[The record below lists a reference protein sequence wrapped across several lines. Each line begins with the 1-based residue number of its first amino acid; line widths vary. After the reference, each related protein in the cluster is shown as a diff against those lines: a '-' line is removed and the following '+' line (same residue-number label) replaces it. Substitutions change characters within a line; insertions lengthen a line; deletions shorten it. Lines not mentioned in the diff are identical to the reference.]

1 MNRLTGRME
10 NNDPYYP
17 HCYESNCD
25 SNCATCDFDYEV
37 LEKLTAYEDLEEKL
51 EKVYGECDGLLEVVV
66 NGLVNHE
73 GAEIGKPKKAR
84 LLTDEDVDKWED
96 LKNAEEQGLLL
107 RLPAPLDGVE
117 SFKIVDKGIWLNV
130 PCQIGDTVYV
140 ICECETIPP
149 QLDGTLYGENGE
161 PGTATGYYCP
171 YEENCPHVGKA
182 CEDDFDCDK
191 FKGKPAVFEDSVIA
205 VWHDESGVSII
216 TSNCPINS
224 RLGEYVFFTKEEAE
238 QALARMEGNNG

>member
-25 SNCATCDFDYEV
+25 SNCAACDFDYEV

-51 EKVYGECDGLLEVVV
+51 EKVYGECDDLLKVVV
-66 NGLVNHE
+66 NGLVKHE

-96 LKNAEEQGLLL
+96 LKNDEEQGLLL
-107 RLPAPLDGVE
+107 RLPCKVGDVLWCTDNKKTE
-117 SFKIVDKGIWLNV
+117 SFIVKEFKICAYKINRVEIYFENASGFGL
-130 PCQIGDTVYV
+130 C
-140 ICECETIPP
+140 
-149 QLDGTLYGENGE
+149 LFDGTL
-161 PGTATGYYCP
+161 
-171 YEENCPHVGKA
+171 
-182 CEDDFDCDK
+182 
-191 FKGKPAVFEDSVIA
+191 
-205 VWHDESGVSII
+205 DEGWF
-216 TSNCPINS
+216 
-224 RLGEYVFFTKEEAE
+224 LTKEEAE